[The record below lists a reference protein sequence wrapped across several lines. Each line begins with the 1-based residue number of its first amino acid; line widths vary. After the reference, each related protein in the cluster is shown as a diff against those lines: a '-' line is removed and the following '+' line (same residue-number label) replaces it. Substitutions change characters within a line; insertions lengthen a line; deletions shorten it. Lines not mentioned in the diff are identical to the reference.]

1 MSKMILKKYHINI
14 IMYGLNVALSIRLM
28 KQAQQ
33 EKAKAKIGE
42 SSPKSKNKF

>member
-1 MSKMILKKYHINI
+1 MILKKYHINI

-33 EKAKAKIGE
+33 KQEKAKAKIGE
-42 SSPKSKNKF
+42 TSPKSKTKF